1 MSQNYAYQPWSV
13 SPMIFQLCLQPI
25 YTTHWPTF
33 YNAQI
38 TGTIIYIYIYTSTSS
53 ITDMD
58 KDSCC
63 CLKKKKNII
72 PRHPASQDVTNHLPT
87 IPSVFSQHFPSIA
100 VYKKPSV
107 QCWFSFDIN
116 WDGTILVHEIFSYI
130 VHSWIIFT
138 KNQSIIYIYTI
149 HCN

>member
-25 YTTHWPTF
+25 YTAHWPTF

-63 CLKKKKNII
+63 CLKKNNNNSPPSCI
-72 PRHPASQDVTNHLPT
+72 PRCHKSSPHHPISMFSA
-87 IPSVFSQHFPSIA
+87 FSQHFPSIA

-116 WDGTILVHEIFSYI
+116 WDYTS
-130 VHSWIIFT
+130 SWDFF
-138 KNQSIIYIYTI
+138 I
-149 HCN
+149 HCSLMDNIH